1 MNDWPLPFS
10 TAFPLPFWIA
20 HRGAGKL
27 APENTLAAFRLGAQ
41 FGYRAFECDVKLS
54 RDGLPFLL
62 HDDDLDRTT
71 NASGPADALNWSEL
85 AGLDAGSWHSRHF
98 AGEPP
103 ASLAAVARFVIAN
116 RLALNLELKPNP
128 GQARLTGQVVGRE
141 VLRLWQDCP
150 SPPLLSSFDV
160 AALEG
165 AQDAAPS
172 LPRGLLLE
180 HLHAGWLAQA
190 QALGCCAVITHY
202 PLMQP
207 HIVEQI
213 HAVGLKALV
222 YTVNDAATAQALQA
236 SGVDGVITDSV
247 DKFAPAEFAL

>member
-1 MNDWPLPFS
+1 MNDRPLPSSLPSSLPFS
-10 TAFPLPFWIA
+10 LPFWIA

-54 RDGLPFLL
+54 SDGLPFLL

-71 NASGPADALNWSEL
+71 NASGPADARSWSEL
-85 AGLDAGSWHSRHF
+85 AGLDAGAWHSRMF

-141 VLRLWQDCP
+141 VLRLWQGYGV
-150 SPPLLSSFDV
+150 PPLLSSFEV
-160 AALEG
+160 TALEG
-165 AQDAAPS
+165 ALDAAPS

-180 HLHAGWLAQA
+180 QLHAGWLAQA

-202 PLMQP
+202 PLMVP
-207 HIVEQI
+207 HIVAQI
-213 HAVGLKALV
+213 HAAGMKALV
-222 YTVNDAATAQALQA
+222 YTVNDTAAAQALQA
-236 SGVDGVITDSV
+236 SGVDGIITDAV
-247 DKFAPAEFAL
+247 DKFSPV